1 MVSQTSL
8 AVSSRILGVLTL
20 LLGIA
25 PFCRASSITYDVNL
39 QVGAATVTG
48 NIITDGTIG
57 TLNGGNIVGWN
68 LLVTDGAYSF
78 DENSSSPTSL
88 GLYFHTDDLSAT
100 ASQLLFN
107 FSGTDSPNFMYFT
120 GVTNPG
126 AYDWGTQFTVCFQ
139 SEFDACVDV
148 GGAEAVLIENFN
160 GVGDLFPYTSLSGTQ
175 VIGTAAGSSPTPEP
189 STVALLGT
197 ALTLLVTRRPWGK
210 KRVAN

>member
-1 MVSQTSL
+1 MVSQTSF
-8 AVSSRILGVLTL
+8 AVSARILVALAL
-20 LLGIA
+20 VLGIA
-25 PFCRASSITYDVNL
+25 PLCIADSITYDVNL

-68 LLVTDGAYSF
+68 LLVTDGAYWF

-126 AYDWGTQFTVCFQ
+126 EYDWGTQFTVCFQ

-175 VIGTAAGSSPTPEP
+175 VIGTGGGSSPTPEP
-189 STVALLGT
+189 SAVALLGT
-197 ALTLLVTRRPWGK
+197 AMTLLVTRKACGK
-210 KRVAN
+210 KSRSS